1 MGSPAMN
8 LSATNTPI
16 PPPDAASVDLP
27 DVRKRMLANR
37 RTLAALFHERSD
49 ILVALDVAA
58 VAREHV
64 LLVGPP
70 GTAKSDLTRSW
81 ASQFA
86 AVYREDLF
94 TRQSTESDHLAF
106 LDVKAFTNGDYVY
119 RQDGKITQAHV
130 AFCDEIFKANGGF
143 LNALLGWL
151 NERSGRGGY
160 VSPLITAIGAS
171 NEFGEDESV
180 AALEDRLLIR
190 FWVEP
195 IQHKAA
201 RLAFLGASA
210 ASRAPLVLQPVTVDE
225 LHAAHAASRA
235 LPFDPL
241 VFEALAD
248 VQDALKGAGIY
259 VSDRRM
265 AKCVRILQAFAW
277 LDGSTVV
284 EIDHVDFLKH
294 VLWRRPEDKP
304 AVETA
309 LGAINRGM
317 IGEIRQIVERTI
329 DLYQQAKS
337 QPNFKDRALVV
348 ASQIEA
354 SGREIRD
361 RFGGKVPD
369 RVKERAK
376 GYLAELREAYE
387 DCKKAADGLRV

>member
-210 ASRAPLVLQPVTVDE
+210 A
-225 LHAAHAASRA
+225 